1 MALASAELD
10 GSPCECCVGSRRIK
24 ALGSSSWPDEGSYI
38 CSVCKPMG
46 DRIPQHKTNQNAAL
60 HIQNLENF
68 SAEIQYVYTLSVLND
83 LAFMSA

>member
-1 MALASAELD
+1 
-10 GSPCECCVGSRRIK
+10 
-24 ALGSSSWPDEGSYI
+24 
-38 CSVCKPMG
+38 MG

-60 HIQNLENF
+60 HVQNLENF